1 MKRDY
6 IIEAVLFSVGR
17 AVSIEEIADTTKFSP
32 DQIKKSMKKLIT
44 EYENREGAIEI
55 SKAGAKYAMQL
66 KSDYAIAATK
76 LADMEVPKKLLKTLA
91 LIVYHQPIKQSEL
104 QNIIGPKVY
113 DHVRELHEFGFIRT
127 RREGRSKV
135 LTTTKRMP
143 EYFGIS
149 TTDRDEIRK
158 WLVKKLKILE
168 IKKVEKEEIKQEE
181 TEKEVSEEEKSE

>member
-1 MKRDY
+1 MKREY
-6 IIEAVLFSVGR
+6 IIESVLFSAGR
-17 AVSIEEIADTTKFSP
+17 AVSIEEIVDTTSFTP
-32 DQIKKSMKKLIT
+32 EQIKKSIKKLIK
-44 EYENREGAIEI
+44 EYESREGSIEI

-66 KSDYAIAATK
+66 RAEYVESAAK
-76 LADMEVPKKLLKTLA
+76 LAKPEVPKKLLKTLA
-91 LIVYHQPIKQSEL
+91 LIVFHQPIKQSEL

-158 WLVKKLKILE
+158 WLVKKLKTQSV
-168 IKKVEKEEIKQEE
+168 KKSEKEES
-181 TEKEVSEEEKSE
+181 EKENTE